1 MLIFSIVSLYETNAK
16 ITKDP
21 IVGLL
26 QLAALDDSPEKFTA
40 IIGSAMDDDGKL
52 IVPDPIHEVAKE
64 LVKNGID
71 MSYAPSSGIKGL
83 ADLMANEVLGKNVQV
98 ELERMGLFKSQIVT
112 CAGTNAISTALMS
125 CTTDEDDIITH
136 NPHWAG
142 YDSIALALKRK
153 PLVNFEILDEND
165 NFNAEDF
172 AKTIAEVASR
182 NPKSKLNIVIN
193 TPFDNPLGKD
203 FGDAAWDKIGDV
215 LAQYNDRE
223 ILLILDTAYI
233 DFGPGGKDYKRL
245 GFLSKLF
252 QKVRN
257 PSFNLVI
264 AATVSKSF
272 AMYGARVGVSILIT
286 SNGEYARTWSD
297 VIGGSIRGT
306 FSNANNYAQ
315 EIVKKIL
322 ETPAKHA
329 YIHDFQASTS
339 NLLQERTKVFLEAF
353 DSVGFKDFRYVKPD
367 GGFFVSL
374 KFTDKVYALKFNE
387 TMIKKHFYAPLISDQ
402 FLRIPV
408 CGLSSEKLQ
417 ICVGKLSLIAK
428 EI

>member
-1 MLIFSIVSLYETNAK
+1 
-16 ITKDP
+16 
-21 IVGLL
+21 
-26 QLAALDDSPEKFTA
+26 
-40 IIGSAMDDDGKL
+40 MDDDGKL

-125 CTTDEDDIITH
+125 CTTDQDDIITH

-329 YIHDFQASTS
+329 YIHDFQALTS

-374 KFTDKVYALKFNE
+374 KFSDKAYALKFNE
-387 TMIKKHFYAPLISDQ
+387 AMIKKHFYAPLISDQ

-417 ICVGKLSLIAK
+417 ICVGKLSLITK